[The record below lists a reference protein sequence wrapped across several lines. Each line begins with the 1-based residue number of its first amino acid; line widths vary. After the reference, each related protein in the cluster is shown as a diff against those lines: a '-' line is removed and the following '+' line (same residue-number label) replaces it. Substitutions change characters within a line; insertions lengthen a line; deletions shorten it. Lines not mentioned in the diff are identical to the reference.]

1 MTPPFA
7 FNFIHRGLSCH
18 KWKKKFCHH
27 KSLENFHIKSPPTIA
42 MGGGAETMYNQ
53 ITFIFSKEYYP
64 CTWLSFVNEKNE
76 KTKKLKFAN
85 ENCIYWS

>member
-1 MTPPFA
+1 
-7 FNFIHRGLSCH
+7 
-18 KWKKKFCHH
+18 
-27 KSLENFHIKSPPTIA
+27 

-85 ENCIYWS
+85 ENYIYWS